1 VEKIYKKL
9 QAFNER
15 FAVRLSL
22 TTLHEADWYDYT
34 PTTVLPCDGQ
44 LNDTDGW
51 GGGQLVD

>member
-34 PTTVLPCDGQ
+34 PATVLPYAMV
-44 LNDTDGW
+44 N
-51 GGGQLVD
+51 